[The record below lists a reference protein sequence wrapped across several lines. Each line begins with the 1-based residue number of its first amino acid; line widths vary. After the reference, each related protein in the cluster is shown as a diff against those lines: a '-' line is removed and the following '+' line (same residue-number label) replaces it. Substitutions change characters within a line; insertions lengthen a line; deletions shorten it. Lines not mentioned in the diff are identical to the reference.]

1 MQTKSSVLPNMN
13 LVRTDKELPVG
24 LGGIQDLNIYLKQ
37 GMK

>member
-1 MQTKSSVLPNMN
+1 MN

-24 LGGIQDLNIYLKQ
+24 LGGIQDLNIDLEQ